1 MNKKTYK
8 NLIILSIGLALVL
21 ILMIVLFAR
30 NRGNQNIYTGFLK
43 PKEGAWSEIMNGAE
57 DIQRL
62 AYLGEKIVD
71 NTPAYGVEIES
82 IISGN
87 KTTITQVW
95 RDKTSNEVVKIV
107 SKLEGENEAICI
119 GHSLMNILIP
129 SFDSSLPSIIT
140 PEKYN
145 PNNKYTYSTFTTNTG
160 KTVQAAKFV
169 DENNMEIWISSEVP
183 FGIVK
188 VLDFNNKAGNGEIIA
203 YLKNFGLSGAKPK
216 ISELEMLNCKKM
228 NFPNLAK

>member
-43 PKEGAWSEIMNGAE
+43 PKEGAWSEIMNGE

-62 AYLGEKIVD
+62 SYLGEKIVD

-107 SKLEGENEAICI
+107 SKLEGENEVICI
-119 GHSLMNILIP
+119 GHSLMNVNEYID
-129 SFDSSLPSIIT
+129 SFI
-140 PEKYN
+140 
-145 PNNKYTYSTFTTNTG
+145 
-160 KTVQAAKFV
+160 
-169 DENNMEIWISSEVP
+169 
-183 FGIVK
+183 
-188 VLDFNNKAGNGEIIA
+188 
-203 YLKNFGLSGAKPK
+203 
-216 ISELEMLNCKKM
+216 
-228 NFPNLAK
+228 